1 MGRDAICTARFEG
14 RVSEGKVQ
22 LETDFLLFRGD
33 FRVKVAFADISTAEV
48 HEGWLR
54 LVWDSESLELELGPQ
69 AETWAERIRSPR
81 LLIDKLGVKPDMR
94 VSVLGIEDERFLD
107 QLSDRTDDVT
117 FGEPALGSQMIV
129 MYAGSVEELASL
141 HRLQRFIQRDGSIW
155 VVSPRGKRAIQDVH
169 VIAAAKE
176 AGLVDVKVVRFSE
189 TDTALKLVIPVA
201 QR

>member
-33 FRVKVAFADISTAEV
+33 FRVRVSFADISTAEV
-48 HEGWLR
+48 NQGWLR
-54 LVWDSESLELELGPQ
+54 LVWDSESLELDLGPQ
-69 AETWAERIRSPR
+69 AETWADRIRSPR
-81 LLIDKLGVKPDMR
+81 LLIDRLGVKPGMR
-94 VSVLGIEDERFLD
+94 VSVLGVDDERFLD
-107 QLSDRTDDVT
+107 QLSDRTDDAT

-129 MYAGSVEELASL
+129 MYAGSVAELASL
-141 HRLQRFIQRDGSIW
+141 DRLRRFIQRDGSIW
-155 VVSPRGKRAIQDVH
+155 VVFPRGRRAIQDVH

-189 TDTALKLVIPVA
+189 TDTAQKLVIPVA

>member
-14 RVSEGKVQ
+14 KVSAGRAQ

-48 HEGWLR
+48 IQGWLR
-54 LVWDSESLELELGPQ
+54 LVWGSESLELELGPQ

-81 LLIDKLGVKPDMR
+81 LLIDKLGVKPGMR
-94 VSVLGIEDERFLD
+94 VSVMGVDDERFLD
-107 QLSDRTDDVT
+107 QLADRTDDVT
-117 FGEPALGSQMIV
+117 FGEAGLGSEMIV
-129 MYAGSVEELASL
+129 VHVGSVAELGAL
-141 HRLQRFIQRDGSIW
+141 DRLRRFIRRDGSIW
-155 VVSPRGKRAIQDVH
+155 VVSPRGRRDLQDVH

-201 QR
+201 DR